1 MSTDPY
7 AGIKA
12 HFTQRSDVTVNAG
25 RGSQGLKVAAKLVA
39 MFYKGRLVVKL
50 PPARVAEL
58 IETGVGVAFDP
69 GTGKAMKDRVAIPQ
83 ANRECWIDLCEEAV
97 AAAVE

>member
-12 HFTQRSDVTVNAG
+12 HFAQHSDVTVNAG
-25 RGSQGLKVAAKLVA
+25 RGSQGLKVAGKLVA
-39 MFYKGRLVVKL
+39 MFYKGRLVLKL

-58 IETGVGVAFDP
+58 IEAGVGMSFDP
-69 GTGKAMKDRVAIPQ
+69 GTGKAMKDRVAIPE
-83 ANRECWIDLCEEAV
+83 ANRERWIDLCEEAI
-97 AAAVE
+97 AAGAE